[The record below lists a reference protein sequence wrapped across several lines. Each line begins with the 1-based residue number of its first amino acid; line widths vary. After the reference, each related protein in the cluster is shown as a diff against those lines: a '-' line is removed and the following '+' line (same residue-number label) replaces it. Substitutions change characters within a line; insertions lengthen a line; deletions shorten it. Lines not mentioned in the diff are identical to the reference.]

1 MSESDCDDYEDMPP
15 VKRNLNKEL
24 ARAENIFYCNG
35 LPVDDARPP
44 RAPTNH
50 RDYPA

>member
-1 MSESDCDDYEDMPP
+1 MSESDCDDYEDVPP

-24 ARAENIFYCNG
+24 ARAEIIFYCNG
-35 LPVDDARPP
+35 LDDARPP